1 MQIYKTFLKMLIR
14 NLPSGL
20 LYLGIFVGIAIA
32 VTNNGQNKDITSF
45 TSSKLNVAIIDD
57 DNSELSKSLVDY
69 ISSCHNIVSINDN
82 KEKWADDLFYRTVDY
97 ILVINKGFEDGMAGN
112 SYADML
118 ESYSAPDSNTSYIVQ
133 SQAESYIQNVSAC
146 LNSGLSM
153 GEACKK
159 PPTLPKYMLMS
170 HFPDSVKMM
179 TSPMRCLP

>member
-20 LYLGIFVGIAIA
+20 LYLGIFVGIAIV
-32 VTNNGQNKDITSF
+32 VTNNGQNKDIASF

-97 ILVINKGFEDGMAGN
+97 ILVINKGFEDAWPATPTPICLSHTVLPIQILRISCSPRPN
-112 SYADML
+112 LIYR
-118 ESYSAPDSNTSYIVQ
+118 TSVR
-133 SQAESYIQNVSAC
+133 A
-146 LNSGLSM
+146 
-153 GEACKK
+153 
-159 PPTLPKYMLMS
+159 
-170 HFPDSVKMM
+170 
-179 TSPMRCLP
+179 

>member
-20 LYLGIFVGIAIA
+20 LYLGIFVGIA
-32 VTNNGQNKDITSF
+32 TF

-118 ESYSAPDSNTSYIVQ
+118 ES
-133 SQAESYIQNVSAC
+133 
-146 LNSGLSM
+146 
-153 GEACKK
+153 
-159 PPTLPKYMLMS
+159 
-170 HFPDSVKMM
+170 
-179 TSPMRCLP
+179 